1 MNIEELLNKYFDG
14 DTTCEEERELCRF
27 FTQETV
33 PEHLKEYSPLFAF
46 LDKENKQAKEAC
58 TDHSSLTVSS
68 RKTVFRRRLIYCM
81 SGIAAGLLLL
91 LGIAGIHRHFNAMPD
106 SYVIIDG
113 KCYTDENLVR
123 EQAMT
128 AFRNVSL
135 DEDELLNSLFDGE

>member
-14 DTTCEEERELCRF
+14 DTTCEEERELRRF

-58 TDHSSLTVSS
+58 TDHSSLTVPS

-81 SGIAAGLLLL
+81 SGIAADYCFYWALPAF
-91 LGIAGIHRHFNAMPD
+91 IAT
-106 SYVIIDG
+106 S
-113 KCYTDENLVR
+113 T
-123 EQAMT
+123 
-128 AFRNVSL
+128 
-135 DEDELLNSLFDGE
+135 